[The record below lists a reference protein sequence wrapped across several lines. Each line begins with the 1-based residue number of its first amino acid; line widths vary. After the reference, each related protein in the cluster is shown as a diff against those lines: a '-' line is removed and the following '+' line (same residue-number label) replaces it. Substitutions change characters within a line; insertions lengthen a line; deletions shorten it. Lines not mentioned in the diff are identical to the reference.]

1 MDRMKE
7 LLNMHALK
15 SLICSP
21 IRPDVSLAVGT
32 DEKLDDVPLLIFT
45 EQHLPAVM
53 PEMVTEDMLS
63 YEDVQMDGTGA
74 SLSLDDFSV
83 DNFSIGMPY

>member
-15 SLICSP
+15 SLLCFP
-21 IRPDVSLAVGT
+21 VRPDVSLAVGT
-32 DEKLDDVPLLIFT
+32 HEKLDDVPLLIFT
-45 EQHLPAVM
+45 EQHLPTVP
-53 PEMVTEDMLS
+53 PEMVTDNMLS
-63 YEDVQMDGTGA
+63 YEDIQMDGTGA

-83 DNFSIGMPY
+83 DNFSIGLPY

>member
-7 LLNMHALK
+7 LVNMHALK
-15 SLICSP
+15 SLLCSP
-21 IRPDVSLAVGT
+21 VRPDVSLAVGA

-45 EQHLPAVM
+45 EQHFPAVP
-53 PEMVTEDMLS
+53 PEIVTDNMLS
-63 YEDVQMDGTGA
+63 YEDTQMDGTGA

-83 DNFSIGMPY
+83 DNFSIGAPY